1 MHKTALLSRKELASC
16 WSNHH
21 TTTMLAIFL
30 ATTCFAVFGAG
41 GLLGRRAVDIRPLL
55 HWLAPALLFPAA
67 ALTMR
72 QWSEERR
79 LGTLE
84 LLLALPLALW
94 PAALGKFL
102 ATMAVLS
109 LALALTLPIP
119 ALLAA
124 LAPLDWGPVLGGY
137 LACLL
142 LAAVYTA
149 LGLWLSALTSDSL
162 AAFLATLLAGGLLY
176 LAGAPAVVSAAPAG
190 CRDLL
195 ANMGAASRFARAAR
209 GLLDLR
215 DLVYFGSL
223 CAMFLLLSGH
233 SVERRRWGDGQFA
246 TVQQRSTAVRLAF
259 TAGGLL
265 GLNLLLSPLRFLQ
278 WDLRGRD
285 EAAQSL
291 AALSELQEITW
302 PWLTG
307 ALILLGLAGVSAA
320 IRAWLRR
327 EKPLPLSERDA
338 WLERGLI
345 G

>member
-1 MHKTALLSRKELASC
+1 MHKTAHLLRKELASC

-21 TTTMLAIFL
+21 TTPMLAIFL
-30 ATTCFAVFGAG
+30 AATCFAVFGAG
-41 GLLGRRAVDIRPLL
+41 GLLSRGAVDIRPLL
-55 HWLAPALLFPAA
+55 HWLAAALLFPAA

-79 LGTLE
+79 SGTLE
-84 LLLALPLALW
+84 LLLALPQALW

-124 LAPLDWGPVLGGY
+124 LGPLAWGPVLGGY

-149 LGLWLSALTSDSL
+149 LGLWLSALTSDPL
-162 AAFLATLLAGGLLY
+162 AAFLATLLAGGMLY
-176 LAGAPAVVSAAPAG
+176 LAGAPAVVSAAPVA
-190 CRDLL
+190 CRGLL
-195 ANMGAASRFARAAR
+195 ASMGAASRFAGAER

-223 CAMFLLLSGH
+223 CALFLLLSLH
-233 SVERRRWGDGQFA
+233 TIERRRWGTGRVA
-246 TVQQRSTAVRLAF
+246 AAQRQLAGLRLALA
-259 TAGGLL
+259 AGGLL
-265 GLNLLLSPLRFLQ
+265 GLNLLLSPLRILQ
-278 WDLRGRD
+278 WNLRGRG
-285 EAAQSL
+285 EAAQSF
-291 AALSELQEITW
+291 APLSDLQEITW
-302 PWLTG
+302 SWLTC
-307 ALILLGLAGVSAA
+307 ALILLALAGASAA

-327 EKPLPLSERDA
+327 EKPLSLSERDA